1 MNMLRIGGTMT
12 YETPDF
18 FALCDELGIM
28 VWQEAM
34 LANFDYPAQD
44 EAFLASFSRE
54 IETLLVATSAFHH
67 LLFFVV
73 VARSISKAQ

>member
-1 MNMLRIGGTMT
+1 
-12 YETPDF
+12 
-18 FALCDELGIM
+18 
-28 VWQEAM
+28 M

-54 IETLLVATSAFHH
+54 IENPLGCTSAFPS
-67 LLFFVV
+67 LAVFCLV

>member
-1 MNMLRIGGTMT
+1 
-12 YETPDF
+12 
-18 FALCDELGIM
+18 
-28 VWQEAM
+28 M

-54 IETLLVATSAFHH
+54 IETLLVATSVSPSLAV
-67 LLFFVV
+67 FVV